1 MPSATKAKVL
11 RKRAKRY
18 EVVHNCAITAAC
30 DRFFRSRG
38 MTAQRENSIDG
49 TQQRTKN
56 RTLKASGGKSD

>member
-18 EVVHNCAITAAC
+18 EVVRNCAITAAC

-38 MTAQRENSIDG
+38 MTAQRENF
-49 TQQRTKN
+49 N
-56 RTLKASGGKSD
+56 RRNTTEDQKPNPEGDRWKE